1 MTLTAGRNWL
11 QRLSSSR
18 ADRRGTRR
26 RPPSR
31 RRHDR
36 AMPIFACQALE
47 DRTLLTATFSIQS
60 AYLTTTSYNAVTT
73 PAVGTV
79 DYVRLDYTVQGLP
92 ADGTFTLLVSIDG
105 DSRSQNESRGAGV
118 TGSPSYFDNV
128 GSWVIKPGQHTV
140 QAEIDYFNNPV
151 ATTSFNFTPVTLG
164 PELVAPLAGTA
175 YKDFSIVNYNDLDPS
190 GGTLDYTGA
199 TGDAAYT
206 YDGHDALDITLANF
220 AAMDKG
226 VPVYAAAAGT
236 VIEAHDGEF
245 DRNTSKN
252 VINPPVNYIDID
264 LGSGWE
270 LEYYHLR
277 EGSVMV
283 HAGDHV
289 QPGQQIGLVGSSGD
303 STDAHLHFAVYH
315 EGQNVE
321 TYVDPQDYWLD
332 PTWRNL
338 PYSGDVPGV
347 LDSGITNYDPTPDM
361 KERPADMTTFNEAA
375 GQTVYFWARE
385 HGIQPGHNEQVD
397 WTEPDGSELGFEV
410 ALTSGDHYGTFVSSQ
425 SLPAN
430 AEAGTW
436 TVTMKYD
443 GTQVAQQTFQV
454 NAAGAPAIEVFIGAT
469 YILDNRT
476 TPMDIGEVAQGQT
489 PATETFAML
498 NHGTATLDIGTINLP
513 TGYSMKFPLTSSTIL
528 PGDNA
533 EFTVQLD
540 STTPGTKTGQITFT
554 TNDPEEPNFA
564 FNITG
569 KVDPTAHLSSAFD
582 FSTYL
587 GSTGFDQGLAIASD
601 SDGDTYV
608 AGVTTSS
615 NFPTTPGAYQT
626 AKGDNSTDDQDAFLV
641 KFDPS
646 GKLLWSTYFGGD
658 GNETVGNIAADSLG
672 NVYLVGSTNSTNLA
686 ATTSAYQTAR
696 AGDTDGYIAKF
707 NAAGS
712 SLLYFTFFGG
722 SGDDDITG
730 VAVSPTTFNIY
741 VTGWT
746 KSLNFPLLDAN
757 QDTFGGDTDGF
768 LAEIDPF
775 EVNTDQL
782 FFSTYIGGTGDDT
795 GQSIALDPWG
805 NVYVAGNTTSPSF
818 PDTTTNSVPLGNL
831 DVFLAEYAPWGAYL
845 SFTYLGG
852 SGDEIVNADGLAV
865 DSKGDAYVVA
875 PTTSTDI
882 NTFGGI
888 QSSPGSAFL
897 VKYDLHGD
905 ELVSTYLNG
914 AADGVALDHDGNVW
928 VEDNTAARVYD
939 PTVAVL
945 RGTVTFGGLFGYG
958 ISTDANSD
966 VYIVGETDGSHPL
979 QTFNAYQPNYAGGT
993 EDAYVVRVTAN
1004 GALQQPSV
1012 TNATTT
1018 DNTQTTSGLVVTP
1031 NAADAAFVTNFQ
1043 VTNITGGT
1051 LFKNDGT
1058 TVINNGDFITVA
1070 EGAAGLKFTP
1080 ATNSLASGSFTVQES
1095 TTATTAGLGGP
1106 TATATITVNL
1116 ALHQAAVTNATTN
1129 DNTQTTAGLIITP
1142 NTADTAFVTNF
1153 QITNITGGT
1162 LFKNDGTTVINNG
1175 DFITLAEGAAGLKF
1189 TPATNSLAAGSF
1201 TVQESTTATTAGLGG
1216 PTTTATITVN
1226 LLLHPA
1232 AVTTATTNE
1241 NKQTTSGLVIT
1252 PNAADTA
1259 FVTNFQITNITG
1271 GTLFLNNGTTPV
1283 NNGEFITVAQGAA
1296 GLKFTPGV
1304 NSTVAG
1310 SFTVQESTSATAAGL
1325 GGPTAAPTIALQGP
1339 LVAALPAAS
1348 VNFNGPLVFSVAN
1361 GNAITIIDP
1370 SVGSSVQ
1377 LSAGSGLQP
1386 SAGSS
1391 LQQLSLAVTHGTLTL
1406 ASKTGITIVSGANGS
1421 ASMTLKGTLANLN
1434 AALNGLKFT
1443 PTTNYFGA
1451 ATLSVSY
1458 KNLGNNQT
1466 VSVTVAL
1473 TVNPPASTPQVT
1485 LKTLFPVVVPGQPV
1499 PVLILISDTNLSA
1512 QLSTFTLSI
1521 SFGDG
1526 TTKTLSSKLALLIN
1540 HVYTTTGT
1548 FPVTVTATDEYGHVS
1563 QVATLTIK
1571 VVPVAVETNPFNKNQ
1586 TAIFVGGTTG
1596 NDTVIFTPGQGGIA
1610 VTVDGVSEGVYSTN
1624 GPLVVFGQGG
1634 KDVVNKGAGL
1644 TNPVDLLQSPT
1655 ASNVR
1660 ADLDNEAIQWAGLS
1674 AALAIQNL

>member
-18 ADRRGTRR
+18 ADRRRTRR
-26 RPPSR
+26 RPPRR

-36 AMPIFACQALE
+36 ATPIVGFQVLE
-47 DRTLLTATFSIQS
+47 ERTLLTATFSVQS
-60 AYLTTTSYNAVTT
+60 AVLTNTSFNRVTT

-92 ADGTFTLLVSIDG
+92 ADGTYTLLVSIDG

-140 QAEIDYFNNPV
+140 EAEIDYFNSPV

-175 YKDFSIVNYNDLDPS
+175 YKDFSIVNYNDLDPT

-206 YDGHDALDITLANF
+206 YDGHDALDITLPNF

-236 VIEAHDGEF
+236 VIDAHDGEF
-245 DRNTSKN
+245 DRNTGMSL
-252 VINPPVNYIDID
+252 NPPVNYIDID
-264 LGSGWE
+264 LGGGWE

-289 QPGQQIGLVGSSGD
+289 QPGQQIALVGSSGD
-303 STDAHLHFAVYH
+303 STDAHLHFAVYF

-338 PYSGDVPGV
+338 PYSGSVPGV

-361 KERPADMTTFNEAA
+361 KERPADMTTFNESA

-385 HGIQPGHNEQVD
+385 HGIQPGHDEQVD

-443 GTQVAQQTFQV
+443 GMQVAQQTFQV
-454 NAAGAPAIEVFIGAT
+454 DAAGAPAIKVFIGAT

-489 PATETFAML
+489 PATDTFAML

-569 KVDPTAHLSSAFD
+569 KVDPAAPLSSKFD

-615 NFPTTPGAYQT
+615 SFPTTPGAYQT
-626 AKGDNSTDDQDAFLV
+626 AKGDNSTDDGDAFIV

-658 GNETVGNIAADSLG
+658 GNETVGNIAVDSIG

-686 ATTSAYQTAR
+686 ATNPAYQTAR
-696 AGDTDGYIAKF
+696 AGATDGYIAKF
-707 NAAGS
+707 NATGD
-712 SLLYFTFFGG
+712 SLLYFTYFGG

-730 VAVSPTTFNIY
+730 VAVSPTTANIY

-746 KSLNFPLLDAN
+746 KSLNFPLLNSN
-757 QDTFGGDTDGF
+757 QNTFGGDTDGF

-775 EVNTDQL
+775 DVNTTDQL

-818 PDTTTNSVPLGNL
+818 PDTTTNSAPVGGL
-831 DVFLAEYAPWGAYL
+831 DLFLAKYAPWGAIL

-939 PTVAVL
+939 PTVSVL
-945 RGTVTFGGLFGYG
+945 RGTVMFGGLFGYG

-1043 VTNITGGT
+1043 ITNITGGT

-1095 TTATTAGLGGP
+1095 T
-1106 TATATITVNL
+1106 
-1116 ALHQAAVTNATTN
+1116 
-1129 DNTQTTAGLIITP
+1129 
-1142 NTADTAFVTNF
+1142 
-1153 QITNITGGT
+1153 
-1162 LFKNDGTTVINNG
+1162 
-1175 DFITLAEGAAGLKF
+1175 
-1189 TPATNSLAAGSF
+1189 S
-1201 TVQESTTATTAGLGG
+1201 ATTAGLGG
-1216 PTTTATITVN
+1216 PTTATATITVN
-1226 LLLHPA
+1226 LLLHQA
-1232 AVTTATTNE
+1232 AVTNATTNE
-1241 NKQTTSGLVIT
+1241 NKQTTSGLVVT

-1271 GTLFLNNGTTPV
+1271 GTLFQNNGTTPI
-1283 NNGEFITVAQGAA
+1283 NNGDFITVAQGAA
-1296 GLKFTPGV
+1296 GLKFTPGT
-1304 NSTVAG
+1304 NSTTTG
-1310 SFTVQESTSATAAGL
+1310 TFTVQESTSATIAGL
-1325 GGPTAAPTIALQGP
+1325 GGPAAAPTIKFQGP
-1339 LVAALPAAS
+1339 LVAALAAAS
-1348 VNFNGPLVFSVAN
+1348 ASFNGPLVFSAAN

-1370 SVGSSVQ
+1370 SAGSSVQ